1 MRKTYVMNAF
11 IFGPGI
17 GVLVGASTKSV
28 ALGII
33 VGIIATVI
41 IFAIIKAIENGLDKA
56 GDAIQNAYYKKKNE
70 SQNAH
75 STSQSLAEMHGTSG
89 GSWRCPNCGAT
100 NDGNA
105 SQCKSCGKARHNQW
119 G

>member
-11 IFGPGI
+11 IFGPLL
-17 GVLVGASTKSV
+17 GVLAYGVTKNV
-28 ALGII
+28 A
-33 VGIIATVI
+33 VGIIAGIIATAV
-41 IFAIIKAIENGLDKA
+41 IFAIIKAIETGLDKA

-75 STSQSLAEMHGTSG
+75 STSQSLAEMHGASA
-89 GSWRCPNCGAT
+89 GSWRCPNCGTT

-105 SQCKSCGKARHNQW
+105 SQCKSCGKAR
-119 G
+119 